1 MEGYI
6 YIYKRIFRVCQPTT
20 VTAAAPVAIPYLCR
34 ATQCCDA
41 YRYELSLSLSL
52 SLSLT
57 VFQPHPFPLPVLL
70 IFIVNVPFFRP
81 LLPSRSLTVMSFSA
95 WGMKKTLSIHPSLL
109 NHPPQHLSIA
119 LDCVTRLVPP
129 DSPLPI

>member
-1 MEGYI
+1 MFKKEKI
-6 YIYKRIFRVCQPTT
+6 ISFKKYKETHSIISWKLAHLSSLSA
-20 VTAAAPVAIPYLCR
+20 TAAAPVAIPYLCR

-41 YRYELSLSLSL
+41 YRYELSL

-81 LLPSRSLTVMSFSA
+81 LLPSRSLTVCHSA
-95 WGMKKTLSIHPSLL
+95 LG
-109 NHPPQHLSIA
+109 A
-119 LDCVTRLVPP
+119 
-129 DSPLPI
+129 